1 MDRSKTVPLCTL
13 PLPPL
18 GHISGVILV
27 WMWEDVSN
35 LEEGNIEKNCL
46 SATTLCTITMVH
58 KGMSSSNQLYWALIL
73 LGLALYIPRTSVSSV
88 FMVLYIYVLNFV
100 WLPSLSLHFSELNL
114 LGLAL
119 DAVD

>member
-88 FMVLYIYVLNFV
+88 FMVLYICIKFC
-100 WLPSLSLHFSELNL
+100 
-114 LGLAL
+114 LASIL
-119 DAVD
+119 VFAF